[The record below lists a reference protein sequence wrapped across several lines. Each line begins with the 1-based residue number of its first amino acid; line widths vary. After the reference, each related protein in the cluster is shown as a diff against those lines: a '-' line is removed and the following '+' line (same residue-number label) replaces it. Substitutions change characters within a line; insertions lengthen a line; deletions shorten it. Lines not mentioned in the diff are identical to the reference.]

1 MVESV
6 FDDCKSAT
14 DVFRKLF
21 DNEMVKEV
29 TYQSNLYAT
38 QQGKVLNLKE
48 KEFLVF
54 IGINFVMGYNK
65 LPSLRHYWSNS
76 DDVRVPIIADN
87 MARDRFLT
95 ILSNLHVND
104 NNLID
109 PSKQDILH
117 KLRPLLKELNNK
129 FKDVYRGTREVS
141 VDESMIKFKGRSSLK
156 QYNPMKPIKR
166 GYKLWCVADQKGF
179 ILQFQVYEGKNETVE
194 REFKDFGLGER
205 VVLSLTKD
213 FWGTGRIAVF
223 DNYFSS
229 VKLLERLKSE
239 NILACATIR
248 GERLGL
254 PSNFVMD
261 KTMKRGDSDYRF
273 SSLDV
278 VCFKWMD
285 NRSVLFIS
293 NYHGS
298 EETTIK
304 RKQSDGTSKMFSC
317 PQVVKDYNT
326 FMGGV
331 DRADHLRSL
340 YNVDR
345 KARKWWHRLFWGFLD
360 IAFVNAY
367 VIYCELF
374 GNIPVL
380 EFRRNVGRG
389 LISLRNVS
397 QKSNKRPSTSSPGAR
412 PDTKRRKQEFS
423 VPKDVR
429 ETNRGIH

>member
-1 MVESV
+1 
-6 FDDCKSAT
+6 
-14 DVFRKLF
+14 
-21 DNEMVKEV
+21 
-29 TYQSNLYAT
+29 
-38 QQGKVLNLKE
+38 
-48 KEFLVF
+48 
-54 IGINFVMGYNK
+54 
-65 LPSLRHYWSNS
+65 
-76 DDVRVPIIADN
+76 
-87 MARDRFLT
+87 
-95 ILSNLHVND
+95 
-104 NNLID
+104 
-109 PSKQDILH
+109 
-117 KLRPLLKELNNK
+117 
-129 FKDVYRGTREVS
+129 
-141 VDESMIKFKGRSSLK
+141 
-156 QYNPMKPIKR
+156 
-166 GYKLWCVADQKGF
+166 
-179 ILQFQVYEGKNETVE
+179 
-194 REFKDFGLGER
+194 
-205 VVLSLTKD
+205 
-213 FWGTGRIAVF
+213 
-223 DNYFSS
+223 
-229 VKLLERLKSE
+229 
-239 NILACATIR
+239 
-248 GERLGL
+248 
-254 PSNFVMD
+254 
-261 KTMKRGDSDYRF
+261 MKRGDSDYRF

-278 VCFKWMD
+278 GCFKWMD

-304 RKQSDGTSKMFSC
+304 RKQPDGTSNMFSC

-412 PDTKRRKQEFS
+412 PDTKRRKQREFS

-429 ETNRGIH
+429 ETNRGIHWPTFVESRGRCEVCNKQKIQSRPHSKCSSCKVFLCVNEKKNCFVEFHSVEL